1 MTNANEATKA
11 MAENANF
18 ILIECTV
25 CRFTGIKGYKV
36 QLDVVVRRRKSNGPK
51 ERYGKRDI
59 RLGVYGITKKQKVY
73 LK

>member
-25 CRFTGIKGYKV
+25 RRFTGIKGYKV
-36 QLDVVVRRRKSNGPK
+36 QVDVVVRRRKSKGPK
-51 ERYGKRDI
+51 ERYA
-59 RLGVYGITKKQKVY
+59 TKGY
-73 LK
+73 